1 MRGIF
6 LSMGKLTVVLI
17 CLIMALITLK
27 GENTGLDEAQARL
40 VSKMMENERI
50 AEVFSMNDEGVAT

>member
-1 MRGIF
+1 
-6 LSMGKLTVVLI
+6 MGKLTVVLI